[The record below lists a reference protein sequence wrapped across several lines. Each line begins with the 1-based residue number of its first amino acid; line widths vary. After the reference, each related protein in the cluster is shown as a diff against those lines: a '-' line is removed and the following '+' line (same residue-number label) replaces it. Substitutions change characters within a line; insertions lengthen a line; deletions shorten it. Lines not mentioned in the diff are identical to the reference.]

1 MFTFYNMVG
10 VYIYDINTTKNTL
23 IINAVKDRKEKG
35 LDLVKDPKSFTKFNF
50 EGHSISPLGNDNYLV
65 DNTEYVFPS
74 QEKVICLNGA
84 ITPVMSTGKAI
95 KALTKKS
102 GSDFYPF
109 FYIPETG
116 EYKTFLGTSD
126 YNPGS
131 DNENSN
137 YLLDLMA
144 EVMKGRKHNGPS
156 FDYIE
161 PSEGCYFGALSFFLK
176 EDDEYPVVL
185 AYKSGLG
192 ITSITR
198 KEIRRTSLYFYYKN
212 RDIYN
217 VGCYVRDWNCQKDE
231 HISPNHIRG
240 MYEAVPQ
247 IVQNDYSITPVKY
260 KYNNT
265 IEEFKNALEGAFK
278 EAFEELSKQG
288 KPEIVK
294 PIEDLLKH
302 VKFLLKDKV
311 TLSEFDELSDDPEN
325 HLFYKLVE
333 KIKENVDTS
342 CETRPFIS
350 DSIARAGA
358 EKFVTVYKNGYSF
371 NAYVPGFEI
380 DIKSVLKD
388 SDKISGFGLCSKE
401 NFYAI
406 VNGKKVLLSQIGNL
420 YYRICKELEISTEDL
435 YKGRFYY
442 VEIDEVKKLGKG
454 KVFYRVRPFLDEN
467 SDEPWSEKDPRK

>member
-1 MFTFYNMVG
+1 MFTLYNQVG
-10 VYIYDINTTKNTL
+10 VYIYDINTTKNTS
-23 IINAVKDRKEKG
+23 IIDAVIDRKEKG
-35 LDLVKDPKSFTKFNF
+35 FDLVKDPKSFTKFNF
-50 EGHSISPLGNDNYLV
+50 EGHSISPLGNDNYSV
-65 DNTEYVFPS
+65 DDAEYVFPS
-74 QEKVICLNGA
+74 QGKVICLIKE
-84 ITPVMSTGKAI
+84 ITPVMGTGRAI

-102 GSDFYPF
+102 GSNFYPF

-116 EYKTFLGTSD
+116 EYKTFLRTSD

-161 PSEGCYFGALSFFLK
+161 PSENCYFGALSFFLK
-176 EDDEYPVVL
+176 GDDEYPVVL

-192 ITSITR
+192 RTSITR
-198 KEIRRTSLYFYYKN
+198 KEIRRTSLYYYYKN

-217 VGCYVRDWNCQKDE
+217 VGCYVRDWNCQKDK

-247 IVQNDYSITPVKY
+247 IVENDYSITPVQY

-265 IEEFKNALEGAFK
+265 VEEFKDALE
-278 EAFEELSKQG
+278 EAFEELSKQQG
-288 KPEIVK
+288 LKHEIVK

-302 VKFLLKDKV
+302 IKFLLKDKV

-333 KIKENVDTS
+333 EIEKKVDTS

-350 DSIARAGA
+350 ESIARAGA

-420 YYRICKELEISTEDL
+420 YYSICKEREISTEDL

-442 VEIDEVKKLGKG
+442 VEIDEVKKLG

>member
-1 MFTFYNMVG
+1 MFTFYNQVG
-10 VYIYDINTTKNTL
+10 VYIYDVNTTKNAL

-35 LDLVKDPKSFTKFNF
+35 FDLVKDPKSFTKFKF
-50 EGHSISPLGNDNYLV
+50 EGHSISPLGNDNYSV
-65 DNTEYVFPS
+65 DDAEYVFPS
-74 QEKVICLNGA
+74 QGKVICLNEA
-84 ITPVMSTGKAI
+84 ITPVMGTGKAI

-161 PSEGCYFGALSFFLK
+161 PSEGCYFGVLSFFLK
-176 EDDEYPVVL
+176 KDDEYPVVL

-192 ITSITR
+192 RTSITR
-198 KEIRRTSLYFYYKN
+198 KEIRRTSLYYYYKN
-212 RDIYN
+212 RDIY
-217 VGCYVRDWNCQKDE
+217 YVRDWNCQKDKR
-231 HISPNHIRG
+231 ISSNHIRG

-247 IVQNDYSITPVKY
+247 IVKNDYSITPVQY

-265 IEEFKNALEGAFK
+265 VEEFKNALE
-278 EAFEELSKQG
+278 EEFEELSKQG
-288 KPEIVK
+288 LKPEIIK
-294 PIEDLLKH
+294 PIEDLLEHLKL
-302 VKFLLKDKV
+302 LLKDKV

-325 HLFYKLVE
+325 HLFYKLVGEIE
-333 KIKENVDTS
+333 KKVDTS

-350 DSIARAGA
+350 ESIAREGA

-371 NAYVPGFEI
+371 NAFVPGFEI

-406 VNGKKVLLSQIGNL
+406 VNGRKVLLSQIGNL
-420 YYRICKELEISTEDL
+420 YYSICKEQEISTEDL

-442 VEIDEVKKLGKG
+442 VEMKRIG

-467 SDEPWSEKDPRK
+467 SDEPWSEEDPRK